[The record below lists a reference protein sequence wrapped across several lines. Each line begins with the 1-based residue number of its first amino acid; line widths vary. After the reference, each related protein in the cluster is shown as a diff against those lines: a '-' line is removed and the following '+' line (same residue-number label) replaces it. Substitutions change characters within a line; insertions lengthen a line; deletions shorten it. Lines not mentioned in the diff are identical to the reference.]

1 MERGDEVA
9 QSVTLAEGDART
21 SGRSLILFG
30 AWVCFVV
37 NLVRGMRV
45 PGRWAAT
52 HLQFD
57 YSQGFLK
64 RSLAGAV
71 LKAVGVPIEQFAAV
85 AVFSAIT
92 SLLLIGVM
100 IGFVRVTRA
109 SRGLTGAVAVLMM
122 ASSYAVVY
130 MAHLIGYFDHLLW
143 IIGAPAIV
151 GVVWAKG
158 RAQAWGAMLAAALAS
173 TAGLLIHE
181 IYLLTLG
188 PIVCLALWLRE
199 QRVAAVAMGAAMIA
213 ATVGLME
220 WGSGDVKTYRE
231 LVLHHRGLVDFKL
244 RQDAFAVFSRDSGSN
259 LDKTLARF
267 SRPGSMRRFFGSL
280 AIFGPVAIGFTWMS
294 ARRVWAGWRDRA
306 AWDRICVTGL
316 LVIASLAPQVLHL
329 FGWDHQRWDAL
340 TVVSSFA
347 VWGVCVALTPARR
360 LGASERVWL
369 PRFAVVI
376 LALNLTAGF
385 GLMDRYEATP
395 APFFEH
401 VITIQ
406 ELVEGEDSLWV
417 PPH

>member
-9 QSVTLAEGDART
+9 QSATLAGEDTRAR
-21 SGRSLILFG
+21 GRSLILFG
-30 AWVCFVV
+30 AWVCLIV

-71 LKAVGVPIEQFAAV
+71 LKAVGVPIEQFSTV
-85 AVFSAIT
+85 AIFSAIT

-100 IGFVRVTRA
+100 IWFVRATRA

-143 IIGAPAIV
+143 LIGAPAII
-151 GVVWAKG
+151 GVAWARG
-158 RAQAWGAMLAAALAS
+158 RARLWGAVFAATLAS
-173 TAGLLIHE
+173 AAGLLIHE

-188 PIVCLALWLRE
+188 PIVCLTLWLRE
-199 QRVAAVAMGAAMIA
+199 QRVAAVAMGGAMIA

-220 WGSGDVKTYRE
+220 WGSGDAKTYRR

-244 RQDAFAVFSRDSGSN
+244 RQDAFAVFSRDSSSN
-259 LDKTLARF
+259 LDKTMARF

-280 AIFGPVAIGFTWMS
+280 AVFGPVALGFTWMS

-306 AWDRICVTGL
+306 AWDRVCVTGL

-340 TVVSSFA
+340 TVVSSFV

-360 LGASERVWL
+360 LGERERVWL
-369 PRFAVVI
+369 PRLAAVI
-376 LALNLTAGF
+376 LVLNLTAGF

-401 VITIQ
+401 IITIQ
-406 ELVEGEDSLWV
+406 ELLDGKDSLLV
-417 PPH
+417 PPR